1 MLQKHVLGIE
11 KVLALVV
18 FQLYARVSSGVD
30 KWMHFHRETVT
41 QLLESLWVVVMVWQS
56 YRNAGHMVNLMLV
69 WVGNLSLI
77 GGHLNL
83 YIERLPNGTQQVGT

>member
-41 QLLESLWVVVMVWQS
+41 QLLESL
-56 YRNAGHMVNLMLV
+56 
-69 WVGNLSLI
+69 
-77 GGHLNL
+77 
-83 YIERLPNGTQQVGT
+83 